1 MNMSS
6 TNEYGSKLNATAHQQ
21 TIHSKR
27 QQAEVAHQ
35 TKNDSEIVHRPSLV
49 KRLFCSHLNSH

>member
-35 TKNDSEIVHRPSLV
+35 NK
-49 KRLFCSHLNSH
+49 K